1 MLNFLVQT
9 GITNAAIVI
18 PLAILALLIGS
29 KNKHPH
35 ISHLL
40 WLLVL
45 IKLIT
50 PPLFHLIIPG
60 TSSSIVD
67 ALPLD
72 PNIASSTTVSLDPA
86 GNDLNQKNLTL
97 KTLLTGLWLSGTIVL
112 LIFTLTKAFFFH
124 RKLLASC
131 QPAPAEIQN
140 KARQLASALKLKKL
154 PTIHTTSASLTPL
167 VWWLG
172 GRIHLVLPQSIL
184 QKMPPHEWQWGL
196 AHELAHI
203 KRRDH
208 LVRWIEWASGLAFW
222 WNPLMWLARNRL
234 RAAEEICTD
243 SLVLNTFQTNARSY
257 AQSILNTLE
266 ALAPPA
272 FRPPAMASEI
282 NSGGNLE
289 KRMRHILTHAP
300 SRKPRILQICV
311 LLASTAFLPL
321 GIARAQEKKPKKKT
335 NLEQVSKER
344 QRAVFQ
350 KIREAVAAGDLTREE
365 AAKKMEAIK
374 KGAQRDHGPRAKYAE
389 AEARMKAAVAA
400 GKMTRSEAEKRLARL
415 AKKLKAASG
424 NEAAKDKMRAVAEE
438 IEEARKAGKITDEE
452 AREKQEALRRRVA
465 SSGKA
470 TDQRMRRK
478 KYADAENKLMK
489 AVEAGELSEEAAKN
503 RLMQFK
509 KRLWPDKEK

>member
-1 MLNFLVQT
+1 MFNSLVQT
-9 GITNAAIVI
+9 GITNAVIVI

-29 KNKHPH
+29 KNKNPH

-45 IKLIT
+45 VKLIT
-50 PPLFHLIIPG
+50 PSFFHLIIPG
-60 TSSSIVD
+60 TPSPILNP
-67 ALPLD
+67 LPLD
-72 PNIASSTTVSLDPA
+72 PSITSSTTLSLDSA
-86 GNDLNQKNLTL
+86 ANDLNQKLL
-97 KTLLTGLWLSGTIVL
+97 SSKILLTGLWFTGTIVL
-112 LIFTLTKAFFFH
+112 LIFSLTKAFFFH
-124 RKLLASC
+124 RQLLASC
-131 QPAPAEIQN
+131 QPAPAEVKN

-172 GRIHLVLPQSIL
+172 GRIHLVLPQNIL
-184 QKMPPHEWQWGL
+184 QKMPPHEWQWCL

-222 WNPLMWLARNRL
+222 WNPLMWLARKKL

-289 KRMRHILTHAP
+289 KRMKHILNQNP

-321 GIARAQEKKPKKKT
+321 GIAQAEEEKPKKKT
-335 NLEQVSKER
+335 NLEQANKER
-344 QRAVFQ
+344 VKAAFQ
-350 KIREAVAAGDLTREE
+350 KIREAVAAGDLTKEE

-374 KGAQRDHGPRAKYAE
+374 KQAQRDHGPRAKYAE
-389 AEARMKAAVAA
+389 AEAKMKAAVEA
-400 GKMTRSEAEKRLARL
+400 GKMTRAQAEERLARL
-415 AKKLKAASG
+415 AKQLKAAS
-424 NEAAKDKMRAVAEE
+424 EKKPATDKMRAIAEQ
-438 IEEARKAGKITDEE
+438 IEEARKAGKITAEE
-452 AREKQEALRRRVA
+452 AREKQEALRGRVA
-465 SSGKA
+465 ESGKA
-470 TDQRMRRK
+470 NDQRMRRK
-478 KYADAENKLMK
+478 KYAEAENKLMK

>member
-1 MLNFLVQT
+1 LLPANLLQQKFKTKLDNF
-9 GITNAAIVI
+9 
-18 PLAILALLIGS
+18 
-29 KNKHPH
+29 
-35 ISHLL
+35 
-40 WLLVL
+40 
-45 IKLIT
+45 
-50 PPLFHLIIPG
+50 
-60 TSSSIVD
+60 
-67 ALPLD
+67 
-72 PNIASSTTVSLDPA
+72 
-86 GNDLNQKNLTL
+86 
-97 KTLLTGLWLSGTIVL
+97 
-112 LIFTLTKAFFFH
+112 
-124 RKLLASC
+124 
-131 QPAPAEIQN
+131 
-140 KARQLASALKLKKL
+140 ASALKLKKL

-208 LVRWIEWASGLAFW
+208 LS
-222 WNPLMWLARNRL
+222 PLDRVGFRTRLLVESFDVARPKTNCVLPKKSAQIRL
-234 RAAEEICTD
+234 SSIP
-243 SLVLNTFQTNARSY
+243 FQTNARSY

-289 KRMRHILTHAP
+289 KRMKHILTQTP

-321 GIARAQEKKPKKKT
+321 GIARAQERKPKKKT

-374 KGAQRDHGPRAKYAE
+374 KRSP
-389 AEARMKAAVAA
+389 
-400 GKMTRSEAEKRLARL
+400 TRSRAYVPNTRRLRP
-415 AKKLKAASG
+415 K
-424 NEAAKDKMRAVAEE
+424 
-438 IEEARKAGKITDEE
+438 
-452 AREKQEALRRRVA
+452 
-465 SSGKA
+465 
-470 TDQRMRRK
+470 
-478 KYADAENKLMK
+478 
-489 AVEAGELSEEAAKN
+489 
-503 RLMQFK
+503 
-509 KRLWPDKEK
+509 

>member
-400 GKMTRSEAEKRLARL
+400 GKMTRDQATERLARL